1 MFYTPVRMTGV
12 KKPTIIAFRPTD
24 GDMEVLRWL
33 QERLGVGYS
42 AILRLG
48 LRRLFQTEQNQK

>member
-1 MFYTPVRMTGV
+1 MTGV